1 MGRDINQKL
10 FKDAL
15 GGFLNE
21 TFANVEGI
29 YLDRGTSLFETLN
42 SVNAK
47 QASTPA
53 RPGGT
58 TIAAH
63 ADHVDFYLRVMLKY
77 MKGTQLEKIDWS
89 QSWLT
94 KTVNDKEWETLKKKL
109 TTTRDE
115 VMKLINSFDDWNDEK
130 KIGGAMAVVVHT
142 AFHIGAIRQILKTV
156 AGK

>member
-1 MGRDINQKL
+1 MGKDINEKL

-15 GGFLNE
+15 TGFLGE
-21 TFANVEGI
+21 TFNSVEGI
-29 YLDRGTSLFETLN
+29 YLDKGTSLFETLN

-47 QASTPA
+47 EASTPA

-63 ADHVDFYLRVMLKY
+63 VDHIDFYLKVISKY
-77 MKGTQLEKIDWS
+77 MQGGWSEKIDWS

-94 KTVNDKEWETLKKKL
+94 KTVNEKEWEALKKKL
-109 TTTRDE
+109 FATYEE
-115 VMKLINSFDDWNDEK
+115 VVKQINSFDDWIDKK

-142 AFHIGAIRQILKTV
+142 AFHIGAIRQILKAV
-156 AGK
+156 KN